1 MLNYKAMHFI
11 RLVEDVV
18 EKLYLKIIY
27 VAMKLNGIVWRMRSG
42 IAWGMRSDG
51 NRSHRNHSLLQL
63 NRKPVTR

>member
-27 VAMKLNGIVWRMRSG
+27 VAMKLNGIV
-42 IAWGMRSDG
+42 
-51 NRSHRNHSLLQL
+51 
-63 NRKPVTR
+63 